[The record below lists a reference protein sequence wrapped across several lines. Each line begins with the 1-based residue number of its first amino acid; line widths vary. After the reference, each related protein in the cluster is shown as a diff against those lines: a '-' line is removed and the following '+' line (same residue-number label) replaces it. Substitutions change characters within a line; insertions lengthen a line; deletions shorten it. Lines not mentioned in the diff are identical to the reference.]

1 MDFRKLQA
9 FCKVY
14 ENRSFSRAGQELY
27 LSQPT
32 ISAHVM
38 GLESD
43 LGVNLFD
50 RLGRTIM
57 PTGAAEVLYKAASD
71 VFRRLDLARSEIE
84 LIQNRVSG
92 EIIIGGSTIPAHW
105 ILPEIFSSFSQ
116 RYPEV
121 TFALSVEGTSR
132 IIDKVISGELEIG
145 MVGAHPEHV
154 GMVVTPVLEDEIVAV
169 AHPDMM
175 SRFQVHS
182 NPIQEWPW
190 VMRERNCGTR
200 LAFEKALSQAG
211 KNINSLCLAVR
222 VQSTQAVLAYA
233 KAGLGVG
240 AISLLAAKAEI
251 ESGELLAIDLGL
263 PPIKRFI
270 YLIHLQERTLFPA
283 TRTFL
288 HYAQQAMCEQS
299 FG

>member
-38 GLESD
+38 GLEDD
-43 LGVNLFD
+43 LGVTLFD

-57 PTGAAEVLYKAASD
+57 PTGPAEVLYRAAMD
-71 VFRRLDLARSEIE
+71 VFDRLELVRSEIE
-84 LIQNRVSG
+84 FIQDRVAG

-105 ILPEIFSSFSQ
+105 ILPRILSGFSK
-116 RYPEV
+116 RYPDV
-121 TFALSVEGTSR
+121 TFALSVDGTSR
-132 IIDKVISGELEIG
+132 IIDKVISGELIMG
-145 MVGAHPEHV
+145 MVGAHPDHA
-154 GMVVTPVLEDEIVAV
+154 GMVVIPVLEDEIVAV
-169 AHPDMM
+169 AHPDAL

-182 NPIQEWPW
+182 EPLEKWPW

-211 KNINSLCLAVR
+211 KNINSLSLAVR
-222 VQSTQAVLAYA
+222 VQSTQAVLACA

-240 AISLLAAKAEI
+240 ITSLLAAKTEI
-251 ESGELLAIDLGL
+251 QAGELQAIDLGL

-270 YLIHLQERTLFPA
+270 YLIHLKERTLFPA

-288 HYAQQAMCEQS
+288 LYAQQQLREK
-299 FG
+299 G